1 MCSVLTA
8 QPITPS
14 IGAEIDGIDVRV
26 INNDQ
31 IESIRRALDR
41 YMLILLRDQDL
52 DLDSMCEFSALFGE
66 LMALPYIA
74 PIPTHPNVI
83 RVLKEA
89 EEIDMGVFGGEWHSD
104 FSFLAQPPSTSILYA
119 RDIPLLG
126 GDTLWAN
133 MVEAYRTLPEIIGD
147 QLDSRFAVHTGTPYG
162 ARNAPDPEEQF
173 KGSIQ
178 IDRNNPEA
186 DKETMHP
193 VVCRHPVTGEEMLFI
208 NPTYTIRIEGY
219 VEAESRE
226 LLNRLFQH
234 CTRPETCCRIRWRPG
249 TLALW
254 DNRRTMHY
262 AVNDYD
268 GHRREMWRT
277 TLKGHAP
284 LTAIS

>member
-1 MCSVLTA
+1 MRPVLTA

-14 IGAEIDGIDVRV
+14 IGAEIDNIDVRAL
-26 INNDQ
+26 NNDQ
-31 IESIRRALDR
+31 IECIRQSLDR
-41 YMLILLRDQDL
+41 YQLILLRDQEL
-52 DLDSMCEFSALFGE
+52 DLDSLCAFSARFGE
-66 LMALPYIA
+66 LMALPYIS
-74 PIPTHPNVI
+74 PIPSHPNVI

-119 RDIPLLG
+119 RDVPAVG

-133 MVEAYRTLPEIIGD
+133 MVEAYRTLPESIGS
-147 QLDSRFAVHTGTPYG
+147 QLENSLAVHAGTPYG
-162 ARNAPDPEEQF
+162 VKNAPDPEQQF

-193 VVCRHPVTGEEMLFI
+193 LICRHPDTGEKMLFI
-208 NPTYTIRIEGY
+208 NPTYTIRIDGCA
-219 VEAESRE
+219 EAESKA
-226 LLNRLFQH
+226 LLDNLFQH
-234 CTRPETCCRIRWRPG
+234 CMRPEICCRIRWRPG

-268 GHRREMWRT
+268 GRRREMWRT

-284 LTAIS
+284 LAATS